1 MDCCSHSRGLNDL
14 FDERTAQD
22 ELRQSLAAHGID
34 RHARRIVDALAA
46 RGVADASVLEIG
58 GGIGGLHAELLR
70 RGASRATDVDIASAY
85 IAAAQSLAERL
96 GLRERVEYRQADFA
110 SVAGDL
116 APADI
121 VVMNRVVCCYPDMP
135 ALITAAAQHAGR
147 LLAVSFPIT
156 PGICSWPGACS
167 TPACGCSAPAIASMF
182 TTRRRSGAWQPP
194 PACGPCRRSPRGPG
208 GSRCSSGRLT
218 TDD

>member
-22 ELRQSLAAHGID
+22 ELRRYWRSGLD
-34 RHARRIVDALAA
+34 RHARRIVAALDA

-70 RGASRATDVDIASAY
+70 RGAAHATDVDIAAAY

-121 VVMNRVVCCYPDMP
+121 VVMHRVICCYPDMP
-135 ALITAAAQHAGR
+135 ALITAAAQHTGR
-147 LLAVSFPIT
+147 LLALSFPHHTWYMRLARRVLNAGMWLQRSGYRFYVHDPAALRRVAAAAGLRPVQEIA
-156 PGICSWPGACS
+156 SWPWR
-167 TPACGCSAPAIASMF
+167 IALF
-182 TTRRRSGAWQPP
+182 ERPP
-194 PACGPCRRSPRGPG
+194 
-208 GSRCSSGRLT
+208 T
-218 TDD
+218 TDN